1 MKQPNPFGEL
11 CAKWMI
17 QHFFVA
23 GIALAAAAVIV
34 GCARLRPAEKSA
46 QTSVATPVVIP
57 RPAKLVL
64 QAGHFNVG
72 PATAVGIESEADDAL
87 EAAAFLSDWLIQAT
101 GDAHPVNTFVD
112 EERPRGI
119 IFTKRGA
126 KPEWGEE
133 GYGLEITSKQAF
145 IRANSAAGFFYGV
158 QTLRQL
164 LPPDAETVAGSQGTR
179 EWSAPCVTIEDMPRF
194 GWRGLMLD
202 SSRHFQEKEFIEHLL
217 DVMAYH
223 KLNRFHWHLIDANGW
238 RLEIKRYPELA
249 KKGSWRGTDARG
261 DSGWYTQED
270 VREIVAYAKHRHI
283 MVIPEI
289 EMPAHTESA
298 LYVFPQLTCT
308 GKPIEVGEPG
318 LDYFTKN
325 DSNLPYCAG
334 KEATFE
340 FLENVLTEVTEL
352 FDAPF
357 IHVGGDE
364 RPNGS
369 WERCPDC
376 QARMKAVGAKDE
388 HDLQNYFMRRI
399 TDFLATKH
407 RRVISWA
414 VTRSDPYNPEDMD
427 DLGHDAII
435 QNWHEETR
443 FALSKGWDVINSA
456 NRFVYLDYPAF
467 SLVGKPA
474 WMPLLPLEKVYQFEP
489 VPDGV
494 SGDAAKHVWG
504 GEACL
509 WTEEVPQEKIYDA
522 LFPRLLA
529 LAEVTWSPATGKNYA
544 DFAARV
550 KLHAA
555 WLRGMGVEY
564 GRPPEEDAK

>member
-1 MKQPNPFGEL
+1 MKQPNLFREL
-11 CAKWMI
+11 CAKRMI

-23 GIALAAAAVIV
+23 GIALAAAGIIM
-34 GCARLRPAEKSA
+34 GCARLRPVEKSA
-46 QTSVATPVVIP
+46 QTPVATPTVIP
-57 RPAKLVL
+57 RPVKLVL
-64 QAGHFNVG
+64 QAGYFKVG
-72 PATAVGIESEADDAL
+72 PATAVGVESGADDARG
-87 EAAAFLSDWLIQAT
+87 AAAFLSDWLTKAT
-101 GDAHPVNTFVD
+101 GGAHPVNTFVD
-112 EERPRGI
+112 EELPHGI
-119 IFTKRGA
+119 TFMKRGA

-133 GYGLEITSKQAF
+133 GYGLEITSKQVL

-164 LPPDAETVAGSQGTR
+164 LPPEAETVAESRKTR
-179 EWSAPCVTIEDMPRF
+179 EWSAPCVAIEDMPRF

-249 KKGSWRGTDARG
+249 KKGSWRGTDARS

-270 VREIVAYAKHRHI
+270 VREIVAYAKHLHI

-298 LYVFPQLTCT
+298 LFVFPQLTCT
-308 GKPIEVGEPG
+308 GKAIEVGEPG

-325 DSNLPYCAG
+325 DSNLSYCAG

-340 FLENVLTEVTEL
+340 FLENVLTEVTQL

-369 WERCPDC
+369 WEQCPDC

-414 VTRSDPYNPEDMD
+414 VTRSDSYNPKDLD
-427 DLGHDAII
+427 DLGHDSII
-435 QNWHEETR
+435 QSWHEETR

-456 NRFVYLDYPAF
+456 NRFVYLDYPEF
-467 SLVGKPA
+467 SVVGKPA

-489 VPDGV
+489 VPKEV
-494 SGDAAKHVWG
+494 SGDEAKLIWG

-509 WTEEVPQEKIYDA
+509 WTEAVPQEKIYGA

-529 LAEVTWSPATGKNYA
+529 LAEVTWSPAAGKNYE

-555 WLRGMGVEY
+555 WLKGMGVEY
-564 GRPPEEDAK
+564 GRPPGEAAK